1 MAPQPPGIARIHTGR
16 DTELVS
22 DTAKS
27 PDEPTYTCTFTP
39 GFRDH
44 SSKNLG
50 LEAFLEPQ
58 TYPTLDFWNEIW
70 KWKISAK

>member
-1 MAPQPPGIARIHTGR
+1 MAAQPLGIARIHKGG

-27 PDEPTYTCTFTP
+27 PDELTCTCTFTP
-39 GFRDH
+39 GCRDH

-58 TYPTLDFWNEIW
+58 TYPALDF
-70 KWKISAK
+70 